1 MMIGQGALA
10 LLSVETGVIVQ
21 GELVLSEF
29 SGDVDENEETIH
41 L

>member
-1 MMIGQGALA
+1 MIGQRALA
-10 LLSVETGVIVQ
+10 LPSVETGVIVQ

-29 SGDVDENEETIH
+29 AGDADEYEETIH